1 MLLINSKT
9 CIKTNGFVSNYFSV
23 SGSALQGCS
32 IAPILYCIQAKPIA
46 CTIRAD
52 PQIEGIK
59 IPGEFSVTESKISI
73 FANDTQLMNRN
84 EKSAENSFKIF
95 HVNELASGV

>member
-1 MLLINSKT
+1 MASYGPGMSPIP
-9 CIKTNGFVSNYFSV
+9 
-23 SGSALQGCS
+23 Q
-32 IAPILYCIQAKPIA
+32 ILYVEAEPNA

-52 PQIEGIK
+52 TEIEGIK

-73 FANDTQLMNRN
+73 FANDTQLLNRN

-95 HVNELASGV
+95 HAYELASGVRINVDKKGIINC